1 MIETTLTTNKDGYA
15 PFKHQ
20 QNTLAR
26 PWALPGTPGLEHRV
40 GGLEKWDE
48 TGHVSYDP
56 ENHHNMV
63 ELRQRKVD
71 IIANDIPK
79 VEPYGKSQGDLLV
92 LGWGGTHGAIRSAVK
107 NAQELGHDVS
117 HVHLRYLNP
126 LPSNLGDLLLKYQ
139 KVLIPELNMGQLA
152 MLIRSKFLV
161 DALSL
166 SKVKGKPFNSNE
178 ILREIENILKGVN

>member
-1 MIETTLTTNKDGYA
+1 MTFAYNGKCSTKPRNRCEWL
-15 PFKHQ
+15 
-20 QNTLAR
+20 
-26 PWALPGTPGLEHRV
+26 
-40 GGLEKWDE
+40 
-48 TGHVSYDP
+48 DP
-56 ENHHNMV
+56 VNLIQMDFLGRTYNVPDMDFIRSRYGSEWN
-63 ELRQRKVD
+63 
-71 IIANDIPK
+71 IPK
-79 VEPYGKSQGDLLV
+79 VEPYGQSQGDLLV

-139 KVLIPELNMGQLA
+139 KVLIPELNLGQLA

-161 DALSL
+161 DAKSL